1 MKKPLTEEEKILRE
15 GLMDPLEPSRFER
28 LARRIIRLFK
38 VSPEREEEMLKEYIA
53 ARAKAQQEFKKT
65 LD

>member
-1 MKKPLTEEEKILRE
+1 
-15 GLMDPLEPSRFER
+15 MDPLEPSRFER